1 MINAPSYIIAK
12 VATQGYPGNKARMS
26 LGIPPGQTGFGD
38 LRRARCRET
47 T

>member
-12 VATQGYPGNKARMS
+12 VATQGYPKQGTHEPWNSPR
-26 LGIPPGQTGFGD
+26 QTGFGD